1 MTDRYELTRRAR
13 HKIPVVRSDE
23 PPTSLIAYKQ
33 RRELA
38 AYEERRRKIREAREA
53 IDRQRKERD
62 EHHGSPRFFVAYLLL
77 AAAVVFAVLARGC
90 GPESERPATEISP

>member
-1 MTDRYELTRRAR
+1 MTDRTELRRRAR
-13 HKIPVVRSDE
+13 YRIPVVRSDE

-53 IDRQRKERD
+53 IERQKRQRD
-62 EHHGSPRFFVAYLLL
+62 EGSPRFFIAYLLL
-77 AAAVVFAVLARGC
+77 AIALLAAVLTRGC
-90 GPESERPATEISP
+90 GPESEPPTEISQ